1 MKFELPQLPYSYAAL
16 EPFIDARTMEM
27 HHAKHHQ
34 TYVTKLNDAL
44 AKYPSFAEA
53 SAVTNVLADKSEG
66 KAELEALEVL
76 LKDLNSVPED
86 IRGSVRNH
94 GGGHFNHSLFWHSC
108 LSITYLKKSASIKVS
123 LCMQQFFSCSYL
135 IFSNNYRSPM
145 WM

>member
-94 GGGHFNHSLFWHSC
+94 GGGDFNHSLFW
-108 LSITYLKKSASIKVS
+108 
-123 LCMQQFFSCSYL
+123 
-135 IFSNNYRSPM
+135 
-145 WM
+145 